1 MKKTSVLLASLLL
14 VSTNIQAQQMRSWTM
29 DECIQYAVEHSVGVQ
44 QSELSAATGKAELQQ
59 ATAAFL
65 PNISTEAG
73 GRFNF
78 GRNIDP
84 ETNVYNNKTSF
95 YSDLGL
101 YANLTLFEGGKTL
114 NTWKNAKIVRQ
125 QGLNAIQK
133 AKDDKAIEVM
143 QEYINVVYLDGCVK
157 LAADKLAESQ
167 ATFRKTQLQEEL
179 GIKSNPELVQVEA
192 QLAEDEYNLEHQKN
206 IFNTAK
212 LALEAAMNFTE
223 DESFVIDTLMQTI
236 NPALSLDV
244 PSDII
249 VYAEENNPIA
259 KDAAMKTE
267 SSRLEYKLAIGNAM
281 PKLYFG
287 AGMNTSY
294 IVTLNSEVPASS
306 LNDQLKGNLG
316 QYVGAQL
323 SIPIFSNLSNR
334 TNIQRNRNNYKSA
347 QLAQTETLRQL
358 RTDIQQAVMDRD
370 GYAKEILSM
379 ERKAEADSLAY
390 SNNLRKYEEGMMS
403 AIDLQTSGNA
413 LLLSRVTL
421 LQKRMY
427 YILKDRLVKYYK
439 GENLW

>member
-1 MKKTSVLLASLLL
+1 
-14 VSTNIQAQQMRSWTM
+14 
-29 DECIQYAVEHSVGVQ
+29 
-44 QSELSAATGKAELQQ
+44 
-59 ATAAFL
+59 
-65 PNISTEAG
+65 
-73 GRFNF
+73 
-78 GRNIDP
+78 
-84 ETNVYNNKTSF
+84 
-95 YSDLGL
+95 
-101 YANLTLFEGGKTL
+101 
-114 NTWKNAKIVRQ
+114 
-125 QGLNAIQK
+125 
-133 AKDDKAIEVM
+133 
-143 QEYINVVYLDGCVK
+143 
-157 LAADKLAESQ
+157 
-167 ATFRKTQLQEEL
+167 
-179 GIKSNPELVQVEA
+179 
-192 QLAEDEYNLEHQKN
+192 
-206 IFNTAK
+206 
-212 LALEAAMNFTE
+212 
-223 DESFVIDTLMQTI
+223 
-236 NPALSLDV
+236 
-244 PSDII
+244 
-249 VYAEENNPIA
+249 
-259 KDAAMKTE
+259 MKTE